1 MQIAARSECWEK
13 IEVRFRA
20 DVRLVPMDLKET
32 NFTGKLLKVFPGP
45 VTTAIVGDDNLN
57 IPGALLLPAR

>member
-1 MQIAARSECWEK
+1 
-13 IEVRFRA
+13 
-20 DVRLVPMDLKET
+20 MDLKET

-57 IPGALLLPAR
+57 IPGGHFSCLLDDLW